1 MKYTINGYSQE
12 ALIKNG
18 LDLTDSLILRT
29 LSDMY
34 LSNSKKIDYKIL
46 ENEVEE
52 RESEREKKDNKDK
65 FMWIKYSYL
74 FEQIPIVG
82 SERTIIRRIDKL
94 IKKKI
99 LKKRVLNCR
108 NGVKGTFLY
117 VALNESY
124 SDLTEYEDKMSSEG
138 MPNWQGGY
146 DKMSSEG
153 MPNWQG
159 GYDKM
164 SSEGMPNWHDK
175 DSSINDS
182 SIKDSSYKEK
192 YKKENVTEKLLN
204 YIETL
209 EIDSEKK
216 KIFKEWVEYKKEKNQ
231 YKDTKSIDVL
241 IKRFLK
247 YSVQELR
254 DIVEKSI
261 MNNYSGIFE
270 PKEGVNNGNS
280 YNARYGRKQE
290 DRHSKKPDYT
300 KGFDDWN

>member
-12 ALIKNG
+12 ALIKND
-18 LDLTDSLILRT
+18 LDLIDSLILRT

-34 LSNSKKIDYKIL
+34 SSNSKKIDYKIL

-52 RESEREKKDNKDK
+52 RKSEREKKDNKDK

-74 FEQIPIVG
+74 FVQIPIVG

-153 MPNWQG
+153 MPNW
-159 GYDKM
+159 
-164 SSEGMPNWHDK
+164 HDK

-216 KIFKEWVEYKKEKNQ
+216 KIFKEWVEYKKSKNQ
-231 YKDTKSIDVL
+231 YKNTKSIDIL
-241 IKRFLK
+241 IRRFIK

-280 YNARYGRKQE
+280 NNTRYSRKQE

>member
-74 FEQIPIVG
+74 FEKIPIVG

-138 MPNWQGGY
+138 MTNWQGGY

-153 MPNWQG
+153 MPI
-159 GYDKM
+159 
-164 SSEGMPNWHDK
+164 WHDK

-192 YKKENVTEKLLN
+192 NKKEKTDHTKKLLE

-216 KIFKEWVEYKKEKNQ
+216 KIFKEWVEYKKSKGQ
-231 YKDTKSIDVL
+231 YKDTKSLDIL
-241 IKRFLK
+241 IKRFIK

-270 PKEGVNNGNS
+270 PKEINKTDQGNNN
-280 YNARYGRKQE
+280 E
-290 DRHSKKPDYT
+290 ISKMTPEERERMIKAKYF
-300 KGFDDWN
+300 GGA

>member
-1 MKYTINGYSQE
+1 MKYTVNGYSQE
-12 ALIKNG
+12 ALIKND
-18 LDLTDSLILRT
+18 LDLIDSLILRT

-52 RESEREKKDNKDK
+52 RELEGEKKDNRDK

-138 MPNWQGGY
+138 MTNWQGGY

-153 MPNWQG
+153 MT
-159 GYDKM
+159 
-164 SSEGMPNWHDK
+164 NWHDK
-175 DSSINDS
+175 DSSIKDS

-192 YKKENVTEKLLN
+192 NKKENFDHTKKLLN

-216 KIFKEWVEYKKEKNQ
+216 KIFKEWVEYKKSKNQ
-231 YKDTKSIDVL
+231 YKNTKSIDIL
-241 IKRFLK
+241 IRRFIK

>member
-1 MKYTINGYSQE
+1 MKYTVNGYSQE

-18 LDLTDSLILRT
+18 LDLIDSLILRT

-52 RESEREKKDNKDK
+52 RKSEGEKKDNKDK

-138 MPNWQGGY
+138 MTNWQGGY

-153 MPNWQG
+153 MT
-159 GYDKM
+159 
-164 SSEGMPNWHDK
+164 NWHDK

-182 SIKDSSYKEK
+182 SITSSS
-192 YKKENVTEKLLN
+192 KKENVLTNANSLKEKVKKELQPLFPEQN
-204 YIETL
+204 LEMIIYSNLKNIIKLINNHGNKLFWETL
-209 EIDSEKK
+209 LRMKK
-216 KIFKEWVEYKKEKNQ
+216 SKFLTEDFKNKRNPGAFCLWLFKENNFLNICTGTYDDNSTETRV
-231 YKDTKSIDVL
+231 TKSEEQIA
-241 IKRFLK
+241 
-247 YSVQELR
+247 
-254 DIVEKSI
+254 
-261 MNNYSGIFE
+261 
-270 PKEGVNNGNS
+270 KEYDFSEFDNG
-280 YNARYGRKQE
+280 
-290 DRHSKKPDYT
+290 
-300 KGFDDWN
+300 

>member
-1 MKYTINGYSQE
+1 MKYTVNGYSQE
-12 ALIKNG
+12 ALIKND
-18 LDLTDSLILRT
+18 LDLIDSLILRT

-34 LSNSKKIDYKIL
+34 SSNSKKIDYKIL

-138 MPNWQGGY
+138 MTNWQGGY

-153 MPNWQG
+153 MT
-159 GYDKM
+159 
-164 SSEGMPNWHDK
+164 NWHDK
-175 DSSINDS
+175 DSSIIDS

-192 YKKENVTEKLLN
+192 NKKEKTDHTGKLLE

-216 KIFKEWVEYKKEKNQ
+216 EIFKEWVEYKKEKNQ
-231 YKDTKSIDVL
+231 YKNTKSIDVL
-241 IKRFLK
+241 IKKFLK

-280 YNARYGRKQE
+280 YNTRYSRKQE

>member
-52 RESEREKKDNKDK
+52 RELEGEKKDNRDK

-94 IKKKI
+94 IEKKF

-138 MPNWQGGY
+138 MTNWQGGY

-153 MPNWQG
+153 MTNWQ
-159 GYDKM
+159 
-164 SSEGMPNWHDK
+164 DK
-175 DSSINDS
+175 DSSIIDS

-192 YKKENVTEKLLN
+192 NKKEKMDYTEKLLN

-216 KIFKEWVEYKKEKNQ
+216 EIFKEWVEYKKSKNQ
-231 YKDTKSIDVL
+231 YKNTKSIDIL
-241 IKRFLK
+241 IRRFIK

-280 YNARYGRKQE
+280 YDARYGRKQE

>member
-12 ALIKNG
+12 ALIKND
-18 LDLTDSLILRT
+18 LDLIDSLILRT

-52 RESEREKKDNKDK
+52 RELEGEKKDNRDK

-74 FEQIPIVG
+74 FEQIPIIG

-138 MPNWQGGY
+138 MTNWQGGY

-153 MPNWQG
+153 MT
-159 GYDKM
+159 
-164 SSEGMPNWHDK
+164 NWHDK
-175 DSSINDS
+175 DSSIKDSSIKDS

-192 YKKENVTEKLLN
+192 NKKRNVTENLLD

-216 KIFKEWVEYKKEKNQ
+216 KIFKEWVEYKKENNQ
-231 YKDTKSIDVL
+231 YKNTKSIDVL

>member
-138 MPNWQGGY
+138 MTNWQGGY

-153 MPNWQG
+153 MT
-159 GYDKM
+159 
-164 SSEGMPNWHDK
+164 NWHDK

-192 YKKENVTEKLLN
+192 NKKEKTDHTGKFLE

-216 KIFKEWVEYKKEKNQ
+216 EIFKEWVEYKKEKNQ
-231 YKDTKSIDVL
+231 YKNTKSIDIL
-241 IKRFLK
+241 IKRFIK

-280 YNARYGRKQE
+280 YNTRYSRKQE

>member
-12 ALIKNG
+12 ALIKND
-18 LDLTDSLILRT
+18 LDLIDSLILRT

-34 LSNSKKIDYKIL
+34 SSNSKKIDYKIL

-52 RESEREKKDNKDK
+52 RELEGEKKDNRDK

-99 LKKRVLNCR
+99 LKKQVLNCR

-138 MPNWQGGY
+138 MTNWQGGY

-153 MPNWQG
+153 MT
-159 GYDKM
+159 
-164 SSEGMPNWHDK
+164 NWHDK

-182 SIKDSSYKEK
+182 SITSSSKEENVLTNANSLKEK
-192 YKKENVTEKLLN
+192 VKKELQPLFPEQNLEMIIYSNLKNIIKLINNHGNKLFW
-204 YIETL
+204 ETL
-209 EIDSEKK
+209 LRMKK
-216 KIFKEWVEYKKEKNQ
+216 SKFLTEDFKNKRNPGAFCLWLFKENNFLNICTGTYDDNSAETRVKKSVE
-231 YKDTKSIDVL
+231 L
-241 IKRFLK
+241 IAK
-247 YSVQELR
+247 
-254 DIVEKSI
+254 
-261 MNNYSGIFE
+261 
-270 PKEGVNNGNS
+270 
-280 YNARYGRKQE
+280 
-290 DRHSKKPDYT
+290 
-300 KGFDDWN
+300 